1 MSIYNT
7 YLAYRSNDSWTSER
21 GASKFMHSILTTSS
35 IGAGDKGG
43 VLNGFNVSATDT
55 PTMSV
60 KISSGVD
67 NQDTESH
74 CIIDF
79 NNYCY
84 FGWLSE
90 DYVLQITGSSQTS
103 SRISYVVAYVDRSV
117 TFTKTDN
124 IIESPDVL
132 KIIEVPGSDADS
144 PVPPTSSQ
152 IQAVVGT
159 NNPYIILA
167 QISVPISTST
177 ITNSLITD
185 LRQFS
190 KIDSN
195 KLELDIASSFVAG
208 FKQADSNETETR
220 LVVTEPNDATP
231 TAIEGVQLIW
241 LKKKA

>member
-1 MSIYNT
+1 MPTYNT
-7 YLAYRSNDSWTSER
+7 YLAYRDNDSWTSER

-90 DYVLQITGSSQTS
+90 DYVLQIAGSSQTS
-103 SRISYVVAYVDRSV
+103 SRISYVVAYIDR
-117 TFTKTDN
+117 TITYTKTDN

-132 KIIEVPGSDADS
+132 KIIEVQGSDADT

-167 QISVPISTST
+167 QINIPISTST
-177 ITNSLITD
+177 ITDSLITD

-190 KIDSN
+190 KIDSS
-195 KLELDIASSFVAG
+195 KLGIDVASSFVSG
-208 FKQADSNETETR
+208 FRQANAAETETR
-220 LVVTEPNDATP
+220 IVVTEANDPTP
-231 TAIEGVQLIW
+231 SSIDGAQLIW
-241 LKKKA
+241 LKKKI